1 MLSKYYSV
9 AVSTYRRKRR
19 QKGITF
25 IQAQGFVAMRNLGS
39 MKRLP
44 GESLCDVNSLRSLR
58 NTGLGQ

>member
-1 MLSKYYSV
+1 V